1 MKFVVRLHAEITIKS
16 ASVRKRHG
24 KVLTNNLRKILAP
37 IHPSI
42 YVKWLWDRIE
52 VAADTDSNDAR
63 AAIRETLRHTP
74 GISWFAEVIE
84 QPLTTLLI

>member
-16 ASVRKRHG
+16 RSVRKRYG

-37 IHPSI
+37 VDDSI

-52 VAADTDSNDAR
+52 VSADGDDSQVRSEIKEILQN
-63 AAIRETLRHTP
+63 TP
-74 GISWFAEVIE
+74 VFPGL
-84 QPLTTLLI
+84 PKL